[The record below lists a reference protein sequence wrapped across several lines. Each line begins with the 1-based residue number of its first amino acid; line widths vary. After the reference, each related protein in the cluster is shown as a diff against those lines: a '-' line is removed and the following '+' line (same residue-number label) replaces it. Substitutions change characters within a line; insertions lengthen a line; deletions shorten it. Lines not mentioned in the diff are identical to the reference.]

1 LLAGAGLVTVAPLL
15 LFGAG
20 ARRIPLSRLGFLQ
33 YVAPTFMLLIG
44 TVLYGEPFGT
54 VQLVSFSCI
63 WVALGIYTFTLRRR
77 AG

>member
-1 LLAGAGLVTVAPLL
+1 
-15 LFGAG
+15 
-20 ARRIPLSRLGFLQ
+20 
-33 YVAPTFMLLIG
+33 MLLIG